1 MSLVENQPSTGAA
14 LIHGSLATAATFA
27 WYAMPDVVRCRKAR
41 AALKAGLATLI
52 TANEVVYL
60 RPTLEYVH
68 DIFAGH
74 QHVHEGISAEDAAGD
89 LQGLESPF
97 LGSAV
102 LDAQDVPADCASHPN
117 LGDLDEDNEY
127 PAEPLSDL
135 SSMPSPVALQI
146 AGVLGGTL
154 AVGAAA
160 VAAERWLFSR
170 GERRLSN
177 AISYAHTRQAVALS
191 TLTAALCALDFT
203 VQYFFD
209 SELGE

>member
-1 MSLVENQPSTGAA
+1 MFSQVTSMFMRAFLPRTLPGTCKDWKAHFWALPCLMRKMSP
-14 LIHGSLATAATFA
+14 LI
-27 WYAMPDVVRCRKAR
+27 VRRIR
-41 AALKAGLATLI
+41 
-52 TANEVVYL
+52 
-60 RPTLEYVH
+60 
-68 DIFAGH
+68 
-74 QHVHEGISAEDAAGD
+74 
-89 LQGLESPF
+89 
-97 LGSAV
+97 
-102 LDAQDVPADCASHPN
+102 ASHPN